1 MIKCALFD
9 LDGTLVDTAE
19 DLGRATEYVLKEY
32 GVNPKWTKDD
42 YIAFVGNGARL
53 LLDRAFEHKLD
64 DKMLDDALALFKE
77 YYNVILL
84 DNAYLY
90 DGVKESLDMLKQ
102 QGVKLA
108 VVTNK
113 PHLCAVKMVEEL
125 FGNDYFDVV
134 LGATESAP
142 KKPDPYGANLVL
154 ERLGCKSS
162 EALFFG
168 DSDVD
173 VYTAHNAHMQSV
185 GCTWGFRSVECLQS
199 ALPTAL
205 IHSGNEISDIF
216 FKLQKS

>member
-9 LDGTLVDTAE
+9 LDGTLVNTAD

-32 GVNPKWTKDD
+32 GFDPKWTKDD
-42 YIAFVGNGARL
+42 YRAFVGNGARL

-90 DGVKESLDMLKQ
+90 DGVKDSLDKLKQ
-102 QGVKLA
+102 NQIKLA

-125 FGNDYFDVV
+125 FGKDYFDII

-154 ERLGCKSS
+154 ERLGCKPSD
-162 EALFFG
+162 AVFFG

-173 VYTAHNAHMQSV
+173 VYTAQNAHMQSV
-185 GCTWGFRSVECLQS
+185 GCSWGFRSIECLQS
-199 ALPTAL
+199 ALPTAI
-205 IHSGNEISDIF
+205 IHSATDISDIF
-216 FKLQKS
+216 FKLEKR